1 MRVKNWERFQHYTPL
16 NPRFQKKMTWFKVYG
31 DDLLND
37 PDFMNLSDECQ
48 AMLAKCWCLASRKN
62 GELPDIDGIA
72 FALRKDKAFVIKT
85 LGKLSSWLLAEGY
98 QIASLEEEEEEEEE
112 KEISIVHFDTFWNS
126 YPRKVAKDLCLQKW
140 KSKKLDKIGEKIIN
154 HVKAMKETKQWK
166 DSDGQFIPNPL
177 TYINQVRWEDGK
189 KVKNVWEGGI

>member
-112 KEISIVHFDTFWNS
+112 EEISIVHFDTFWNS

>member
-1 MRVKNWERFQHYTPL
+1 MRIKNWERFQHYTPM

-62 GELPDIDGIA
+62 GELPDVDGIA

-98 QIASLEEEEEEEEE
+98 QIATIEEEKE

-140 KSKKLDKIGEKIIN
+140 KSKKLDKIGEQIIN

-166 DSDGQFIPNPL
+166 DSDGQFIPMPL
-177 TYINQVRWEDGK
+177 TYINQARWEDGK